1 MSLLLTGATGFVG
14 QHLVSAL
21 IQRNLPYQ
29 IAVRTQ
35 AGNSAHPGCISVGDI
50 NAHTTWSQAL
60 EGVTDVVH
68 LAARVHITQ
77 ETSTDAYAAFRAVN
91 TEGTLN
97 LARQAAAAGVRRFVF
112 LSSVKVNG
120 EGSPHAYL
128 ETDTPAPEDAY
139 AVSKWEAE
147 QGLWK
152 ISAETGM
159 QMVILRIPLVYGPG
173 VGANFLQLLQTVNK
187 GWPLPLRGIANRRS
201 LLYVGNL
208 VDAILL
214 VLEHPD
220 AANKLYLLSDGQDVS
235 TSQLVELIAKA
246 LKKPARLFAVPQGL
260 FRAVAGVLGKSSAV
274 DRLFGS
280 LYLDSA
286 KIQQELGWV
295 PPFSMQDGLNETAN
309 WYKGVSL
316 NSVGFEKL

>member
-1 MSLLLTGATGFVG
+1 MNLLLTGATGFVG

-21 IQRNLPYQ
+21 IQRNLPYK
-29 IAVRTQ
+29 IAVRNQPT
-35 AGNSAHPGCISVGDI
+35 NFAHSSCINVGDT
-50 NAHTTWSQAL
+50 NAHTAWSQAL
-60 EGVTDVVH
+60 EGVTDVIH

-112 LSSVKVNG
+112 LSSIKVNG
-120 EGSPHAYL
+120 EGSPRAYL
-128 ETDTPAPEDAY
+128 ETDTTAPKDAY
-139 AVSKWEAE
+139 AVSKGEAE

-159 QMVILRIPLVYGPG
+159 EIVILRIPLVYGPG
-173 VGANFLQLLQTVNK
+173 VGANFLQLLKAVNK
-187 GWPLPLRGIANRRS
+187 AWPLPLGGIHNQRS

-208 VDAILL
+208 VDAIVVALR
-214 VLEHPD
+214 HPD

-235 TSQLVELIAKA
+235 TTELIELMAQVLHKSS
-246 LKKPARLFAVPQGL
+246 RLLSVPQGML
-260 FRAVAGVLGKSSAV
+260 RLVAGLMGKSSAV

-280 LYLDSA
+280 LFLDSS
-286 KIQQELGWV
+286 KFQQELSWV
-295 PPFSMQDGLNETAN
+295 PPFSMQQGLAETVQWFLNPQAN
-309 WYKGVSL
+309 RS
-316 NSVGFEKL
+316 

>member
-35 AGNSAHPGCISVGDI
+35 AGNSAHPECISVGDI
-50 NAHTTWSQAL
+50 NAHTAWSQAL

-77 ETSTDAYAAFRAVN
+77 ETSSDAYAVFRAVN

-97 LARQAAAAGVRRFVF
+97 LARQAAACGVRRFVF
-112 LSSVKVNG
+112 LSSIKVNG
-120 EGSPHAYL
+120 EGSHRAYL
-128 ETDTPAPEDAY
+128 ETDMPAPEDAY

-152 ISAETGM
+152 ISADTGM
-159 QMVILRIPLVYGPG
+159 EIVILRIPLVYGPG
-173 VGANFLQLLQTVNK
+173 VGANFLQLLKAVNK
-187 GWPLPLRGIANRRS
+187 AWPLPLGGIHNRRS
-201 LLYVGNL
+201 LLYIGNL
-208 VDAILL
+208 VDATL
-214 VLEHPD
+214 VVLKHPD

-235 TSQLVELIAKA
+235 TTQLVEFMAQA
-246 LKKPARLFAVPQGL
+246 LHKSSRLLSVPQGL
-260 FRAVAGVLGKSSAV
+260 LRLVAGLMGKSSAV

-280 LYLDSA
+280 LVLDSS
-286 KIQQELGWV
+286 KFRKELNWI
-295 PPFSMQDGLNETAN
+295 PPFLMQQGLAETVQWFLNAQAN
-309 WYKGVSL
+309 RP
-316 NSVGFEKL
+316 

>member
-14 QHLVSAL
+14 QHLLSAL
-21 IQRNLPYQ
+21 IQSNFPYQ
-29 IAVRTQ
+29 IAVRIP
-35 AGNSAHPGCISVGDI
+35 AGNSAHPKCISVGDI

-60 EGVTDVVH
+60 QGVTDVVH

-91 TEGTLN
+91 TASTLN

-128 ETDTPAPEDAY
+128 ETNTPAPEDAY

-147 QGLWK
+147 QGLWE

-159 QMVILRIPLVYGPG
+159 QVVILRIPLVYGPG

-208 VDAILL
+208 VDAIL
-214 VLEHPD
+214 VALEHPH

-235 TSQLVELIAKA
+235 TSQLVERIAKA
-246 LKKPARLFAVPQGL
+246 LHKPPRLFAVPQGL
-260 FRAVAGVLGKSSAV
+260 IRAVAGVLGKSSAV

-280 LYLDSA
+280 LYLDSG
-286 KIQQELGWV
+286 KIQQELQWK
-295 PPFSMQDGLNETAN
+295 PPFTVQQGLAQTAE
-309 WYKGVSL
+309 WLL
-316 NSVGFEKL
+316 NVRH